1 MSDYQTI
8 KEQTT
13 EIERLRGLL
22 RATAMNLGRP
32 DAEPEDVPGLALAI
46 TRQLAEA
53 VGMAAQAPAAQSI
66 EWGFNDVNQLEAR
79 PTGARLIVT
88 DWDEN
93 SARCKLMSTRHGG
106 EWLVASI
113 TVHARSG
120 TNTQGGGVLCEAREV
135 MSAIYWS
142 WRRSSGPGG
151 GADDALPERPLPRG
165 DYKGRLRHG

>member
-1 MSDYQTI
+1 MSDYDTI
-8 KEQTT
+8 KEQAN
-13 EIERLRGLL
+13 ELDRLRGLL

-53 VGMAAQAPAAQSI
+53 VAVVARAPAAQSI

-79 PTGARLIVT
+79 PTGARLLVT
-88 DWDEN
+88 DWDES

-113 TVHARSG
+113 TVHARGG
-120 TNTQGGGVLCEAREV
+120 TNTQGSGVLCEAREV

-142 WRRSSGPGG
+142 WRRSRGTGG
-151 GADDALPERPLPRG
+151 GADNAPPEWPLPRG